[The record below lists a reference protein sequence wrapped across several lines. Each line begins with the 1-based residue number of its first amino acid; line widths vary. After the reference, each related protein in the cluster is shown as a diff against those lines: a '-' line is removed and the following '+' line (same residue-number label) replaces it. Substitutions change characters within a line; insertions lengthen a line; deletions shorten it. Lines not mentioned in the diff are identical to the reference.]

1 MTDDLLTCWIGRAIF
16 IKQTNFVPVCSD
28 KFGKMAAV
36 DAGSG
41 ITRWMPGFVGGR
53 NNVPQ

>member
-16 IKQTNFVPVCSD
+16 MKQTKSVPVCSD